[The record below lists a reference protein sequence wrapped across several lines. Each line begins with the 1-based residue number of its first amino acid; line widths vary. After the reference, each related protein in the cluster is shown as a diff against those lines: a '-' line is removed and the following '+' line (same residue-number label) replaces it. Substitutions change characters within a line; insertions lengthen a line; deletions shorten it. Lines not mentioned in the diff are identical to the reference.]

1 VYIGGYTPLKH
12 TEMHMNL
19 KYIIPKYKKYWFQR
33 RPPKNLHHILGDK
46 VIRLNL
52 HTSDL
57 STAVAKRDAICN
69 EWATM
74 LKENTPSTSYKYH
87 IDLWA
92 RIRADITEQE
102 EPLINPAI
110 WDELDFAKART
121 AIDAQKVL
129 AKFSIDE
136 QASFHALQNVK
147 HNTPPPAEFTYSLR
161 DGVDA
166 IVEDRRGTTSALWL
180 AKFGSVADVFVGK
193 GNDRSLYDIRKP
205 EVVQWAAKLAKDGKS
220 NSTINTYLSTLATN
234 YAHAADWGK
243 IPDDRVN
250 PFKKIKLKAQAVAS
264 YKLMTDDML
273 TAILNHL
280 DPKLHLQAVLARN
293 IGCRLSEMFKS
304 TIETHEGIVCL
315 NMYDGKNVHSDRLVP
330 IPLFLVED
338 VVAAKPNWT
347 NHTRYGRLFSTAKQK
362 VTDDTQIAF
371 HSLRGTFVTHAGRAG
386 FSEQQIAHVVGH
398 ADGKGK
404 GHTGKTYFKGY
415 ELQSLQDVIE
425 NTPQYRPN

>member
-1 VYIGGYTPLKH
+1 MDIQYL
-12 TEMHMNL
+12 
-19 KYIIPKYKKYWFQR
+19 YKQYNKYWFQR
-33 RPPKNLHHILGDK
+33 RPPKKLQHLLGK
-46 VIRLNL
+46 ETIRLNL

-57 STAVAKRDAICN
+57 STAVAKRDAIIHQ
-69 EWATM
+69 WTTM
-74 LKENTPSTSYKYH
+74 LKENTPSESYQYH
-87 IDLWA
+87 MALWSRLKADL
-92 RIRADITEQE
+92 TEQE
-102 EPLINPAI
+102 APLINPEI
-110 WDELDFAKART
+110 WNELTMAGAKT
-121 AIDAQKVL
+121 AVDAQKVL
-129 AKFSIDE
+129 ANFSAFD
-136 QASFHALQNVK
+136 QAGFHALQNLK
-147 HNTPPPAEFTYSLR
+147 NNTPPPAEFTYSLR

-166 IVEDRRGTTSALWL
+166 IIEDKRGSTSKLWL

-193 GNDRSLYDIRKP
+193 GKDRSLYDIRKP

-273 TAILNHL
+273 TEILSHL

-304 TIETHEGIVCL
+304 TIETHEGIACL

-338 VVAAKPNWT
+338 VVTAKPNWT

-362 VTDDTQIAF
+362 VIDDHQIAF

-415 ELQSLQDVIE
+415 ELSALQEVIE
-425 NTPQYRPN
+425 KTPQYRP

>member
-1 VYIGGYTPLKH
+1 
-12 TEMHMNL
+12 MNL

-33 RPPKNLHHILGDK
+33 RPPKNLHHLLGAK
-46 VIRLNL
+46 TIRLNL

-74 LKENTPSTSYKYH
+74 LKENTPSESYQH
-87 IDLWA
+87 HMSLWS
-92 RIRADITEQE
+92 RLKADITEQE
-102 EPLINPAI
+102 APLINDDI
-110 WDELDFAKART
+110 WSELDEAGAQT
-121 AIDAQKVL
+121 AVDAQKVL
-129 AKFSIDE
+129 ANFSAFD
-136 QASFHALQNVK
+136 QAGFHALQNLK
-147 HNTPPPAEFTYSLR
+147 NNTPPPAEFTYSLR
-161 DGVDA
+161 DGLNA
-166 IVEDRRGTTSALWL
+166 IVVDKEGTISTKFL
-180 AKFGSVADVFVGK
+180 AKYGSVVDLFVGK
-193 GNDRSLYDIRKP
+193 GKDRSLYDIRKP
-205 EVVQWAAKLAKDGKS
+205 EVVQWASKLSKAGKS

-234 YAHAADWGK
+234 YTHATDWGK

-250 PFKKIKLKAQAVAS
+250 PFKKIKLKSQTVAS
-264 YKLMTDDML
+264 FKFMTDEML
-273 TAILNHL
+273 TEILSHL

-304 TIETHEGIVCL
+304 TLETHEGIVCL

-330 IPLFLVED
+330 IPLFLLDE
-338 VVAAKPNWT
+338 VVAAKPNWAD
-347 NHTRYGRLFSTAKQK
+347 HERYGRLFSAAKQK
-362 VTDDTQIAF
+362 VTDDHQLAF

-415 ELQSLQDVIE
+415 ELSALQAVIE
-425 NTPQYRPN
+425 NTPQYRPE